1 MAATGR
7 LLVIERAR
15 ATIGLKLPH
24 YRDRGS
30 AMSRCPFD
38 VVVFDLDGTL
48 ADTAHDLAAALNH
61 ALAEMGR
68 ATVAAES
75 VRGLIG
81 HGGRALLRQGLAT
94 TGEASDALVEEHY
107 PVLLD
112 YYSRHICDA
121 TRAYPGL
128 EAALDSIEAT
138 GAKVAVCTN
147 KAEGLTRALFEA
159 LGWKDR
165 FAATVGGDTLPF
177 RKPHPA
183 PLREAVAR
191 AGGGRAVLIG
201 DSITDADTARAAG
214 VPFVAVSFG
223 FRDRP
228 LKALGADAVI
238 DRYEDLMDALGAV
251 GEEIQA

>member
-1 MAATGR
+1 MR
-7 LLVIERAR
+7 RF
-15 ATIGLKLPH
+15 
-24 YRDRGS
+24 
-30 AMSRCPFD
+30 PFD

-48 ADTAHDLAAALNH
+48 LDTAEDLAAALNH
-61 ALAEMGR
+61 ALTAMGR
-68 ATVAAES
+68 ATVPAAS

-81 HGGRALLRQGLAT
+81 HGGRALLRKGLAA
-94 TGEASDALVEEHY
+94 TGEASEALVEEHY

-112 YYSRHICDA
+112 HYARHICDA
-121 TRAYPGL
+121 TRPYPGL
-128 EAALDSIEAT
+128 EAALAAIEAA

-165 FAATVGGDTLPF
+165 LASIVGGDTLPF
-177 RKPHPA
+177 RKPDPA

-191 AGGGRAVLIG
+191 AGGGRAVLVG

-228 LKALGADAVI
+228 LEALGADAVI
-238 DRYEDLMDALGAV
+238 DRYEDLMDALGALD
-251 GEEIQA
+251 EEVRA